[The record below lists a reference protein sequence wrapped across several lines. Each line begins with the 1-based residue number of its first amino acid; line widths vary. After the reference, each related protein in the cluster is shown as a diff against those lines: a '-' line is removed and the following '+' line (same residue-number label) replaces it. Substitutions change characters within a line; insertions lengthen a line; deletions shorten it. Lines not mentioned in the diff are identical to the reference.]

1 MRGAGEGVSIIR
13 KTAPTG
19 IPLRVVKPHRVPMWK
34 TDYLTRTGDGALV
47 DLLERMVEPT
57 ETLWLA
63 EETVVSRGGDD
74 YVLVLSPR
82 GVGWMYEGHLV
93 ELDCF

>member
-1 MRGAGEGVSIIR
+1 MSIIR

-19 IPLRVVKPHRVPMWK
+19 VPMRVVKPHRVPMWK
-34 TDYLTRTGDGALV
+34 TEYLTRTGDDALV
-47 DLLERMVEPT
+47 DLLACMVEPT
-57 ETLWLA
+57 ETLWIA

-74 YVLVLSPR
+74 YVLVLSPC

-93 ELDCF
+93 ALDCI

>member
-1 MRGAGEGVSIIR
+1 MSIIR

-19 IPLRVVKPHRVPMWK
+19 VPMRVVKPHRVPMWK
-34 TDYLTRTGDGALV
+34 TEYLTRSGGG
-47 DLLERMVEPT
+47 LLEVLARMVETT
-57 ETLWLA
+57 ETLWIA

-74 YVLVLSPR
+74 YVLVLSPC

-93 ELDCF
+93 ALDCI